1 MIKIKNIV
9 LLALASSVLSGCG
22 LYTKFQHTPSSEIVD
37 NLYAYTESS
46 SEDESLAAL
55 SWQELFTDAQLQELI
70 NQALACNTDLNVAR
84 LSVEQAEVALRTARL
99 SYLPSLGF
107 GADASTSSSGS
118 NTYSLSLAASW
129 EIDIFGKIRNAKEQQ
144 KAALLQ
150 SEAYE
155 GLIKTELIATVA
167 NNYYSLMLLDEQL
180 RISGLSLEAWCE
192 NIRSLEALNRAGRV
206 DKTSILQ
213 AKANMASLESSIV
226 TLEQQ
231 CAELENTLSALL
243 GAPAVAIERGA
254 WADISLDRQIS
265 IGVPLEMVGN
275 RPDVQVAEYALAQA
289 YYATSIAR
297 ASLYPSLTLGGSA
310 AYSSEFGAVS
320 NPSDV
325 IFTAVASVVQPIF
338 YQRSLRGAVEISES
352 QQQQALL
359 QFNQAILDAGA
370 EVNSALIGWQSAIKR
385 SDYYQ
390 QQIELLEDALRSS
403 ELLMKH
409 GNINYLEV
417 LTAQQSLLSA
427 ELSYSSNQ
435 YEQLQSVISLYRSL
449 GGGR

>member
-9 LLALASSVLSGCG
+9 LLTLASSALSGCG

-37 NLYAYTESS
+37 NLYTYTEPS

-55 SWQELFTDAQLQELI
+55 SWQELFTDSHLQTLI

-107 GADASTSSSGS
+107 GADASSSSSGVS
-118 NTYSLSLAASW
+118 GYSLSLAASW

-144 KAALLQ
+144 QAALLQ

-155 GLIKTELIATVA
+155 QLIKTELIATIA

-180 RISGLSLEAWCE
+180 RISALSLEAWSA

-213 AKANMASLESSIV
+213 AKANQASLESSIV

-231 CAELENTLSALL
+231 CAELENTLSSLL
-243 GAPAVAIERGA
+243 GTPAVTIERGA
-254 WADISLDRQIS
+254 WSEISLDREIS

-310 AYSSEFGAVS
+310 AYTSEFGAVS

-338 YQRSLRGAVEISES
+338 YQRSLRGAAEISES

-427 ELSYSSNQ
+427 QLSYSSNQ

-449 GGGR
+449 GGR